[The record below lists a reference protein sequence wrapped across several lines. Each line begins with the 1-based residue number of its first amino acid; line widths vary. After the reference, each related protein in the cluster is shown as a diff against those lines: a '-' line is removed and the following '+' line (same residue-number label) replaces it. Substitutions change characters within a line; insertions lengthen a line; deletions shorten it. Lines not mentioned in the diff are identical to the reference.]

1 MDYID
6 YDKPITDK
14 NGNPLK
20 ILEVGQ
26 HFCIRIQKRVRA
38 LRKLG
43 YTVYGMGN
51 KVAYGS
57 NEYETYTVWQN
68 EKQLKNAVKMFIDQ
82 GVRILV
88 WNNEPD
94 LPAVWIKEVIKDMG
108 VEDSVKLICD
118 LHDIDSIRQKTNI
131 IPIPERR
138 MINASDG
145 LIYVSLPTQAITN
158 ELHTITKPNI
168 CLYSY
173 CNEGVVDY
181 NIENIKERSAL
192 VYEGGV
198 NAPDDKV
205 MNTAYPYRNIFPI
218 MRQLVAQGN
227 EVHAYLGNSDA
238 YLKGQGM
245 GVVLHPPTDYDEM
258 MKALTKF
265 KWGLLIFNNKDNTEP
280 QVRYTLTN
288 KAQEYLQ
295 AGVPSLA
302 CWCEETEK
310 WVRKHNIGLTFNDI
324 NEIGDCSEFEDRYEE
339 LFLNIAK
346 KKKDLVME
354 NFIYKVE
361 NLYSELL
368 GLNKKGVPDKIKE
381 LNELEY
387 N

>member
-26 HFCIRIQKRVRA
+26 HFCIRIQKRARA

-118 LHDIDSIRQKTNI
+118 LHDIDSVRQKTGI

-138 MINASDG
+138 MINSADG

-173 CNEGVVDY
+173 CNEGIVDY
-181 NIENIKERSAL
+181 NIEDMKERNAL
-192 VYEGGV
+192 VYEGGANV
-198 NAPDDKV
+198 PDDETMNKV
-205 MNTAYPYRNIFPI
+205 YPYRNLFPI
-218 MRQLVAQGN
+218 MKQLVAQGN

-265 KWGLLIFNNKDNTEP
+265 KWGLLTFNNKGNTEP

-368 GLNKKGVPDKIKE
+368 GLNKKGVPDRIKE

>member
-1 MDYID
+1 
-6 YDKPITDK
+6 
-14 NGNPLK
+14 
-20 ILEVGQ
+20 
-26 HFCIRIQKRVRA
+26 
-38 LRKLG
+38 
-43 YTVYGMGN
+43 
-51 KVAYGS
+51 
-57 NEYETYTVWQN
+57 
-68 EKQLKNAVKMFIDQ
+68 
-82 GVRILV
+82 
-88 WNNEPD
+88 
-94 LPAVWIKEVIKDMG
+94 
-108 VEDSVKLICD
+108 
-118 LHDIDSIRQKTNI
+118 
-131 IPIPERR
+131 
-138 MINASDG
+138 
-145 LIYVSLPTQAITN
+145 
-158 ELHTITKPNI
+158 
-168 CLYSY
+168 
-173 CNEGVVDY
+173 
-181 NIENIKERSAL
+181 
-192 VYEGGV
+192 
-198 NAPDDKV
+198 

-218 MRQLVAQGN
+218 MKQLVAQGN

-368 GLNKKGVPDKIKE
+368 GLNKKGVPDRIKE

>member
-6 YDKPITDK
+6 FDKPLTIDGK
-14 NGNPLK
+14 PLK
-20 ILEVGQ
+20 LLEIGQ
-26 HFCIRIQKRVRA
+26 HRCIRVVKRERA

-43 YTVYGMGN
+43 YEVHGMG
-51 KVAYGS
+51 KTISYGA
-57 NEYETYTVWQN
+57 EGCETYSVYRN
-68 EKQLKNAVKMFIDQ
+68 EKQFKNAIKMYVDM
-82 GVRILV
+82 GVRCITYSS
-88 WNNEPD
+88 EPD
-94 LPAVWIKEVIKDMG
+94 LPTVWVREVVNSMG
-108 VEDSVKLICD
+108 KQDSVKILTD

-173 CNEGVVDY
+173 CNEGIVDY
-181 NIENIKERSAL
+181 NIEDMKERNAL
-192 VYEGGV
+192 VYEGGANV
-198 NAPDDKV
+198 PDDKV

-324 NEIGDCSEFEDRYEE
+324 SEIGNCSEFEDKYKE
-339 LFLNIAK
+339 LSLNIAK
-346 KKKDLVME
+346 KRKELVME

-368 GLNKKGVPDKIKE
+368 GLNKKGVPDRIKE

>member
-14 NGNPLK
+14 DGNPLK

-26 HFCIRIQKRVRA
+26 HFCIRIQKRARA

-43 YTVYGMGN
+43 YTVYGMGH
-51 KVAYGS
+51 KIAYGS

-82 GVRILV
+82 GVKILV
-88 WNNEPD
+88 WSNEPD
-94 LPAVWIKEVIKDMG
+94 VPAVWIKEVIKDMG

-118 LHDIDSIRQKTNI
+118 LHDIDSVRQKAGI

-173 CNEGVVDY
+173 CNEDLVDY
-181 NIENIKERSAL
+181 NIEDMKERKAL
-192 VYEGGV
+192 IYEGGANV
-198 NAPDDKV
+198 PDDKV
-205 MNTAYPYRNIFPI
+205 MNKAYPYRNLFPI
-218 MRQLVAQGN
+218 MKQLVAQGN

-324 NEIGDCSEFEDRYEE
+324 SEIGNCSEFEDRYEE
-339 LFLNIAK
+339 LFFNIAK
-346 KKKDLVME
+346 KRKDLVME